1 MRKFIVATLYRLSR
15 VAPRFFLR
23 ALVFL
28 CFVFMEV
35 AWYILNRVDSESAL
49 KYREET
55 ISFVLENLEPGERV
69 LEIGPAHGHLS
80 RRIIEKAGS
89 ILGVEIDK
97 VYFKKLEA
105 IKDERIRFV
114 NEDAEKI
121 ELNETFDTAVLV
133 HTLEH
138 INEPEKLLKK
148 LSLHARK
155 IIIES
160 PSETFWWL
168 EDLRRKLDIPGW
180 GDELHTFSFNYKK
193 IKKILEESGWKII
206 FVNERMTVI
215 RINAVSTNIA

>member
-1 MRKFIVATLYRLSR
+1 MRKFIVAILYRLSAI
-15 VAPRFFLR
+15 APRFFLR
-23 ALVFL
+23 KIVFL

-35 AWYILNRVDSESAL
+35 AWYILNRIDSETAL
-49 KYREET
+49 KYREGT
-55 ISFVLENLEPGERV
+55 IDFVLENIEPGERV
-69 LEIGPAHGHLS
+69 LEIGPALGHLS
-80 RRIIEKAGS
+80 RRIIGKAGS
-89 ILGVEIDK
+89 ILGVEIDM

-121 ELNETFDTAVLV
+121 ELKEIFDTAVLV

-138 INEPEKLLKK
+138 INAPEKLLDK
-148 LSLHARK
+148 LSSHAKK

-180 GDELHTFSFNYKK
+180 GDELHTFSFSYKK
-193 IKKILEESGWKII
+193 IKKILEQNGWKII
-206 FVNERMTVI
+206 FANERMTVL
-215 RINAVSTNIA
+215 RIAAVSLKIA